1 MIKYLIQNVDRK
13 EDYWGGNGLFGPFK
27 LPVVEWKIPN
37 YNHYIPSTDGISF
50 SFYNQPVNP
59 YLFNSL
65 EEAKQAMDYVPR
77 KFNVKIV
84 SVTINF
90 VVVEE

>member
-1 MIKYLIQNVDRK
+1 MVKYLIQNVDRK
-13 EDYWGGNGLFGPFK
+13 EDYWGGNGMFGPFN
-27 LPVVEWKIPN
+27 LPITEWKTPD
-37 YNHYIPSTDGISF
+37 YNHYNYLSTDGISV
-50 SFYNQPVNP
+50 SWYNRPVNP

-65 EEAKQAMDYVPR
+65 EEAQQAMDYVPR

-90 VVVEE
+90 VVE